1 MPHNAMQ
8 IRYIT
13 HLGRPT
19 KILTIQLSC
28 TDQWDTI
35 TRAAIATYEM
45 HELVDGS
52 ASKKS
57 DLLYIEL
64 GLGGNTLTHTY
75 KEGHK
80 VPLFLTHVH
89 EVFQ

>member
-1 MPHNAMQ
+1 VPHNAMQ
-8 IRYIT
+8 IRCIT
-13 HLGRPT
+13 QLGRPT

-64 GLGGNTLTHTY
+64 GLGGQHPNTHIQRGPQSTIVLNSRT
-75 KEGHK
+75 
-80 VPLFLTHVH
+80 
-89 EVFQ
+89 